1 MVKHTTILIERK
13 NPKVVNLQ
21 DCRSFVSKWER
32 ISKKQLPINIK
43 VKKRRTIGPRRNNKM
58 IYLNQATPALKII
71 KKKQKKQAQ

>member
-71 KKKQKKQAQ
+71 